1 MSPLELFAASLG
13 AIAVYLTVRQN
24 PWCWPIGLVMV
35 ALYAWIFFE
44 VKLYSDM
51 LLQMVYAALQLY
63 GWWQWTRGGQDH
75 DGRSVSRL
83 NAAGPL
89 PPACPLYTSP
99 SPPDR
104 TRSRQPSSA

>member
-51 LLQMVYAALQLY
+51 LL
-63 GWWQWTRGGQDH
+63 
-75 DGRSVSRL
+75 
-83 NAAGPL
+83 
-89 PPACPLYTSP
+89 
-99 SPPDR
+99 
-104 TRSRQPSSA
+104 

>member
-83 NAAGPL
+83 NAAQR
-89 PPACPLYTSP
+89 LYGLGAGLVGSVALGYLMANHT
-99 SPPDR
+99 
-104 TRSRQPSSA
+104 